1 MNVLDVLESGHQTVL
16 KAVEELPEAIWEQSG
31 ACGDWSVK
39 NIIAHLASFEATL
52 VDILRQLTDQ
62 DAATP
67 TLDRFFA
74 DAGGFNQQEVQARQA
89 QSVAAVLGEYNEHY
103 AEVMRL
109 IEQIPEEKRRQK
121 GILTW
126 YGDTYDL
133 EDFIVYTYYGHKRE
147 HTAQML
153 LQQDRLSA
161 LEDGQTSDATT

>member
-1 MNVLDVLESGHQTVL
+1 MNVLDVLKSGHQTVL
-16 KAVEELPEAIWEQSG
+16 KAVEELPQAIWEQPG
-31 ACGDWSVK
+31 ACGEWSVK
-39 NIIAHLASFEATL
+39 DIIAHLASFEATL

-74 DAGGFNQQEVQARQA
+74 DASGFNEKEIQARQT
-89 QSVAAVLGEYNEHY
+89 QSVTAVLHEYNEHY

-147 HTAQML
+147 HSAQIL
-153 LQQDRLSA
+153 FQRDRQNTV
-161 LEDGQTSDATT
+161 EEEV